1 MIFLGWAVRIP
12 HPLGLLRALYVAHDL
27 SLHSGERQTAHTYDD
42 IRADHRFRYEWVDVR
57 IPVGGF
63 GVDVFCGNG
72 YGAWLLSQ
80 RRSVWGIDASAEA
93 IAQAE
98 RYFKTSQTLYTTA
111 YYPFPLPKAAFDFV
125 VSLES
130 VEHVEGDAS
139 FMRTLVESLK
149 PGGFLAFSTP
159 CEDLLPLASTGNHF
173 HRCHYTLD
181 QTLAIA
187 QDNGL
192 QLLDWA
198 GQTVY
203 TFMPD
208 GRQGSPVPPADM
220 RLCTRTPGQF
230 LLCLSRKG

>member
-1 MIFLGWAVRIP
+1 M
-12 HPLGLLRALYVAHDL
+12 AHDL
-27 SLHSGERQTAHTYDD
+27 SLHSGERQTAETYAA
-42 IRADHRFRYEWVDVR
+42 IRADHRFRYEWVDAR
-57 IPVGGF
+57 LPKRGF
-63 GVDVFCGNG
+63 GREAFCGNG
-72 YGAWLLSQ
+72 NGAWLLGQ
-80 RRSVWGIDASAEA
+80 RRAVWGIDASAEA

-98 RYFKTSQTLYTTA
+98 QHFKTPQTLYSTA

-139 FMRTLVESLK
+139 FMATLVDALK

-173 HRCHYTLD
+173 HWRHYTLD
-181 QTLAIA
+181 QTLALA

-192 QLLDWA
+192 ELLDWA

-203 TFMPD
+203 TFLPD
-208 GRQGSPVPPADM
+208 GRQGGHVQTEDM
-220 RLCTRTPGQF
+220 RMQTRTPGQF
-230 LLCLSRKG
+230 ILCLSRKRG